1 MSFEEVIKHI
11 NDQIELAER
20 RIEMSYTTEREDFLE
35 GQIDV
40 YRECL
45 QLIEE
50 MTL

>member
-1 MSFEEVIKHI
+1 MTFEDTIRHI

-20 RIEMSYTTEREDFLE
+20 MVERSYTTEREVFLE

-45 QLIEE
+45 QVIEE